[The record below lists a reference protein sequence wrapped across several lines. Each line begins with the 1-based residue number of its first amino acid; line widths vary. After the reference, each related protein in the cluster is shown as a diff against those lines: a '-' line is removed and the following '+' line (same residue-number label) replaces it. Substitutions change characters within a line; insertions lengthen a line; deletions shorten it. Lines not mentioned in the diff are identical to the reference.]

1 MKTIKTLLTVFFA
14 FLGISS
20 VCLYGADIPFRGLDK
35 SNHISGPEVTQ
46 EMMKG
51 KVVLFDYWGLGCPP
65 CHASMPKLEALWQKY
80 GDKYLII
87 IGSESWKRN
96 RNEIRNFL
104 TSQRITFP
112 IYQGVTYNNVR
123 PRGVPHAVL
132 IDSDGKLVTMAH
144 PARLYAKVAQMCEEL
159 KKKQNL
165 TPETADPENNVKKH
179 PFTDLDKSNHISGPE
194 VTPEMMKGKV
204 VLFDYWGLGCP
215 PCHASMPKLEALW
228 KKYNKYLVVIG
239 SESWRKDRKAIR
251 EFLTKNRITFPIYQG
266 VTYNNIRPRGV
277 PHAVLLDSNGK
288 LVTMTHPA
296 KLYAKVAQMCE
307 ELKSRD
313 PDSKNVPSAALPIEG
328 LDKSNHISGPQV
340 TQEMMKGKVV
350 LFDYWGLGCPPCH
363 ASMPKLQALW
373 KKYGNKYLIVIG
385 SESWRKD
392 RKQIKAFLKKN
403 KIKFPIYQG
412 AVYDNIRPRGVPH
425 AILIDE
431 NGNLVEKAHPARL
444 YAKVE
449 EMCKALKRKASGR

>member
-20 VCLYGADIPFRGLDK
+20 VCLYGEAIPFRGLDK

-65 CHASMPKLEALWQKY
+65 CHASMPKLQALWQKY
-80 GDKYLII
+80 GEKYLII
-87 IGSESWKRN
+87 IGSESWGQN
-96 RNEIRNFL
+96 RNQIKAFL
-104 TSQRITFP
+104 AKNRITFP
-112 IYQGVTYNNVR
+112 IYQGATYNNVR

-132 IDSDGKLVTMAH
+132 IGADGKLVTMAH
-144 PARLYAKVAQMCEEL
+144 PARLYATVAQMCEEL
-159 KKKQNL
+159 KKQ
-165 TPETADPENNVKKH
+165 DPE
-179 PFTDLDKSNHISGPE
+179 
-194 VTPEMMKGKV
+194 
-204 VLFDYWGLGCP
+204 
-215 PCHASMPKLEALW
+215 
-228 KKYNKYLVVIG
+228 
-239 SESWRKDRKAIR
+239 
-251 EFLTKNRITFPIYQG
+251 
-266 VTYNNIRPRGV
+266 
-277 PHAVLLDSNGK
+277 
-288 LVTMTHPA
+288 
-296 KLYAKVAQMCE
+296 
-307 ELKSRD
+307 
-313 PDSKNVPSAALPIEG
+313 SKNTPSAGLPIEG

-350 LFDYWGLGCPPCH
+350 LFDYWGLGCGPCH

-373 KKYGNKYLIVIG
+373 KKYGNKYLIIIG

-392 RKQIKAFLKKN
+392 RKLIKAFLKKN

-431 NGNLVEKAHPARL
+431 NGNLVEKAHPAKL